1 MTAIDLK
8 TNLDWYS
15 RHDAAIMSAIGV
27 LLMIAHHL
35 FGFQDFLSPEVGWSS
50 MLVLYGIEIEHVI
63 AAFGKICV
71 ALFAFN
77 SGYVVWKMQHSYL
90 DMFNR
95 IKRIISFLVSYWI
108 VLLLFW
114 IYAIIVGD
122 PLPSYKDTLMNLVG
136 LNTGPDKIF
145 VNIPFA
151 WYVAYYVSFI
161 ILSPILLKLFSR
173 SLTSDIILFILLGI
187 ILQFIKCDFL
197 SPLMIGIEGML
208 FAKYSLFQRFAEK
221 IPTFRIHMFLITT
234 SVLVIIRQGYILLN
248 IRPFDILGGV
258 DFFIVPIFIFTT
270 TVISRKTCAKYLTN
284 ILILIAACSMNL
296 WFLHGI
302 FFTANRPL
310 QPLLYSSGSPVII
323 YITVLALTLPVAY
336 SLHFVQQRFLTLL
349 KLT

>member
-1 MTAIDLK
+1 MTAINLK
-8 TNLDWYS
+8 TDLDWYS

-35 FGFQDFLSPEVGWSS
+35 FGFQDFLSPDVGWNS
-50 MLVLYGIEIEHVI
+50 MFMLCGIEVERII

-77 SGYVVWKMQHSYL
+77 SGYVMWKMQHSYL
-90 DMFNR
+90 DTFNR
-95 IKRIISFLVSYWI
+95 CRRILSFLVSYWI
-108 VLLLFW
+108 ILLLFW
-114 IYAIIVGD
+114 IYAIIIGD
-122 PLPSYKDTLMNLVG
+122 PLPGFKDALMNLAG

-173 SLTSDIILFILLGI
+173 SLTSDIALYILIGI
-187 ILQFIKCDFL
+187 TLQFIRCDFL

-208 FAKYSLFQRFAEK
+208 FAKYSIFQLIAGR
-221 IPTFRIHMFLITT
+221 IPTFRIHLFLIVI
-234 SVLVIIRQGYILLN
+234 SILVTIRQGCILLN
-248 IRPFDILGGV
+248 VNLFNTIGGV

-270 TVISRKTCAKYLTN
+270 TLISRKIRAIYLTN
-284 ILILIAACSMNL
+284 ILIFIATCSMNL

-302 FFTANRPL
+302 FFTASRPL
-310 QPLLYSSGSPVII
+310 QPLLYSSHSPFLI
-323 YITVLALTLPVAY
+323 YLTVLTLTLPVA
-336 SLHFVQQRFLTLL
+336 SLLHLFQRRFLTLL
-349 KLT
+349 KLK

>member
-1 MTAIDLK
+1 
-8 TNLDWYS
+8 
-15 RHDAAIMSAIGV
+15 
-27 LLMIAHHL
+27 MIAHHL
-35 FGFQDFLSPEVGWSS
+35 FGFQKFLLPGVEWNS
-50 MLVLYGIEIEHVI
+50 MLVLYGIEIERVI

-77 SGYVVWKMQHSYL
+77 SGYVVWKIQRLYL

-95 IKRIISFLVSYWI
+95 CKRILSFLVSYWI
-108 VLLLFW
+108 ILFLFW

-122 PLPSYKDTLMNLVG
+122 PLPSYKNALMNLVG

-151 WYVAYYVSFI
+151 WYVAYYVLFI

-208 FAKYSLFQRFAEK
+208 FAKYSLFQHFAEK
-221 IPTFRIHMFLITT
+221 IPTFRIHIFLITT
-234 SVLVIIRQGYILLN
+234 SVLIIIRQGCILLG
-248 IRPFDILGGV
+248 IRLFDILGGV
-258 DFFIVPIFIFTT
+258 DFFIIPIFIFTT

-310 QPLLYSSGSPVII
+310 QPLLYSSGSPVLI
-323 YITVLALTLPVAY
+323 YITVLALTLPVATL
-336 SLHFVQQRFLTLL
+336 LHFVQQRFLTLL
-349 KLT
+349 KLK

>member
-1 MTAIDLK
+1 
-8 TNLDWYS
+8 
-15 RHDAAIMSAIGV
+15 
-27 LLMIAHHL
+27 MIAHHL
-35 FGFQDFLSPEVGWSS
+35 FGFQKFLLPGVEWNS
-50 MLVLYGIEIEHVI
+50 MLVLYGIEIERVI

-77 SGYVVWKMQHSYL
+77 SGYVVWKIQRSYL

-95 IKRIISFLVSYWI
+95 CKRILSFLVSYWI
-108 VLLLFW
+108 ILFLFW

-122 PLPSYKDTLMNLVG
+122 PLPSYKNALMNLVG

-151 WYVAYYVSFI
+151 WYVAYYVLFI

-208 FAKYSLFQRFAEK
+208 FAKYSLFQHFAEK
-221 IPTFRIHMFLITT
+221 IPTFRIHIFLITT
-234 SVLVIIRQGYILLN
+234 SVLIIIRQGCILLG
-248 IRPFDILGGV
+248 IRLFDILGGV
-258 DFFIVPIFIFTT
+258 DFFIIPIFIFTT

-284 ILILIAACSMNL
+284 ILILIAACKLEN
-296 WFLHGI
+296 
-302 FFTANRPL
+302 
-310 QPLLYSSGSPVII
+310 
-323 YITVLALTLPVAY
+323 TVLL
-336 SLHFVQQRFLTLL
+336 SLYT
-349 KLT
+349 

>member
-1 MTAIDLK
+1 
-8 TNLDWYS
+8 
-15 RHDAAIMSAIGV
+15 MSGIGV

-35 FGFQDFLSPEVGWSS
+35 FGFQKFLLPGVEWNS
-50 MLVLYGIEIEHVI
+50 MLVLYGIEIERVI

-77 SGYVVWKMQHSYL
+77 SGYVVWKIQRSYL

-95 IKRIISFLVSYWI
+95 CKRILSFLVSYWI
-108 VLLLFW
+108 ILFLFW

-122 PLPSYKDTLMNLVG
+122 PLPSYKNALMNLVG

-151 WYVAYYVSFI
+151 WYVAYYVLFI

-208 FAKYSLFQRFAEK
+208 FAKYSLFQHFAEK
-221 IPTFRIHMFLITT
+221 IPTFRIHIFLITT
-234 SVLVIIRQGYILLN
+234 SVLIIIRQGCILLG
-248 IRPFDILGGV
+248 IRLFDILGGV
-258 DFFIVPIFIFTT
+258 DFFIIPIFIFTT

-310 QPLLYSSGSPVII
+310 QPLLYSSGSPVLI
-323 YITVLALTLPVAY
+323 YITVLALTLPVATL
-336 SLHFVQQRFLTLL
+336 LHFVQQRFLTLL
-349 KLT
+349 KLK

>member
-1 MTAIDLK
+1 
-8 TNLDWYS
+8 
-15 RHDAAIMSAIGV
+15 MSGIGV

-35 FGFQDFLSPEVGWSS
+35 FGFQKFLLPGVEWNS
-50 MLVLYGIEIEHVI
+50 MLVLYGIEIERVI

-77 SGYVVWKMQHSYL
+77 SGYVVWKIQRSYL

-95 IKRIISFLVSYWI
+95 CKRILSFLVSYWI
-108 VLLLFW
+108 ILFLFW

-122 PLPSYKDTLMNLVG
+122 PLPSYKNALMNLVG

-151 WYVAYYVSFI
+151 WYVAYYVLFI

-208 FAKYSLFQRFAEK
+208 FAKYSLFQHFAEK
-221 IPTFRIHMFLITT
+221 IPTFRIHIFLITT
-234 SVLVIIRQGYILLN
+234 SVLIIIRQGCILLG
-248 IRPFDILGGV
+248 IRLFDILGGGR
-258 DFFIVPIFIFTT
+258 FFYYSDLHIYNYGYFPQNMCQIFNKYTNFNCSMQYEPVVSARHIFHSQPSFTT
-270 TVISRKTCAKYLTN
+270 SSL
-284 ILILIAACSMNL
+284 LI
-296 WFLHGI
+296 
-302 FFTANRPL
+302 R
-310 QPLLYSSGSPVII
+310 
-323 YITVLALTLPVAY
+323 
-336 SLHFVQQRFLTLL
+336 
-349 KLT
+349 